1 MESIENKISNLPKP
15 EQFIQNL
22 ETLQSQLT
30 PILDDFKKYYVFYNK
45 NPEYQEYQTNF
56 QNIKGNLNNINSQLF
71 TLSNSV
77 QSSTDQLNKKLF
89 GLDIL
94 IKKERETNK
103 KLKRAVGIVENK
115 NNVTSELILNYKTM
129 YDSGYLRNWALF
141 LATIIVGISIKIIF
155 KKPQTISFNSSLK
168 N

>member
-1 MESIENKISNLPKP
+1 MEFDDNINNFTQPR
-15 EQFIQNL
+15 QFIQNL
-22 ETLQSQLT
+22 ETLQSQLP

-56 QNIKGNLNNINSQLF
+56 QNIKGNLNNINTQLF

-77 QSSTDQLNKKLF
+77 ESSTDQLNRKLF
-89 GLDIL
+89 GLDLL

-103 KLKRAVGIVENK
+103 KLKKALGIVENK
-115 NNVTSELILNYKTM
+115 NTVSSELISNYKTM

-141 LATIIVGISIKIIF
+141 FATIMVGISIKIVF
-155 KKPQTISFNSSLK
+155 KKPQPISFNSSLK
-168 N
+168 

>member
-1 MESIENKISNLPKP
+1 MDFDDNINNFTQPR
-15 EQFIQNL
+15 QFIQNL
-22 ETLQSQLT
+22 ETLQSQL
-30 PILDDFKKYYVFYNK
+30 PSILDDFKKYYVFYNK

-56 QNIKGNLNNINSQLF
+56 QNIKGNLNNINTQLF

-77 QSSTDQLNKKLF
+77 ESSIDQLNKKLF
-89 GLDIL
+89 GLDLL

-103 KLKRAVGIVENK
+103 KLKRTLGIAENK
-115 NNVTSELILNYKTM
+115 NAVTSELISNYKTM

-141 LATIIVGISIKIIF
+141 IATIIVGISIKIVF
-155 KKPQTISFNSSLK
+155 KKPQPISFNSSLK